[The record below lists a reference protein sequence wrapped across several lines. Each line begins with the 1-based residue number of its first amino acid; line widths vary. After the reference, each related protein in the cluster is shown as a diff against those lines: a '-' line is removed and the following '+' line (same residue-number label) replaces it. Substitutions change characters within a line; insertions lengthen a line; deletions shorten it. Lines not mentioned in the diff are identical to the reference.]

1 MCIRS
6 ESRIY
11 GPSARQRLSLGAK
24 PAPFMSGYRQT
35 TPATDAAI
43 TATSLNAR
51 LHAKNEDAFC
61 VVVVAAG
68 KGVVVIVVVAI
79 SSFPLTQLAINSWDV
94 YGSFD
99 GSFG

>member
-1 MCIRS
+1 MRIQN

-11 GPSARQRLSLGAK
+11 GPSARQRSCLGAR
-24 PAPFMSGYRQT
+24 PAPLIGGYRQT

-43 TATSLNAR
+43 TATSLNAS
-51 LHAKNEDAFC
+51 LHARNEDAFC

-68 KGVVVIVVVAI
+68 SGVVVIVVVAI